1 MHNAAAKVIVT
12 GGAGFIGSHI
22 QDALIECGYEVHIID
37 NFSTG
42 RRENVNPT
50 ATLHE
55 VDIRDFQKIAPIFH
69 GACFIFHLAAFPRV
83 EPSIQDPIMSHDM
96 NLNGTL
102 NVLQAARDAKVAKV
116 IYSASSACYGNPDS
130 FPTSENAPCRPMSP
144 YALQKYVGELYCA
157 LFSFLYG
164 LQTVSLRYFN
174 VYGPRQSEEGA
185 YALVIARFLK
195 EKREGRPL
203 PIVLDGNQSR
213 DFVHVSDVVR
223 ANLLAME
230 SDAVGKGE
238 VINIGSG
245 KNYSVN
251 EIASLI
257 GGPTVFVEPRVEPQ
271 KTLADIS
278 RARELL
284 GWEPE
289 IKFEDGIAE
298 LMKLKKQNEK

>member
-1 MHNAAAKVIVT
+1 MANEKVKIIIT

-22 QDALIECGYEVHIID
+22 QDALIRRGCEVHVID
-37 NFSTG
+37 NFLTG
-42 RRENVNPT
+42 KKENISQF

-55 VDIRDFQKIAPIFH
+55 LDIRDFQKIAPIFN
-69 GACFIFHLAAFPRV
+69 GARFVFHLAAFPRV
-83 EPSIQDPIMSHDM
+83 EPSIQDPITSHDM

-102 NVLQAARDAKVAKV
+102 NVLKAAKDAKIAKV
-116 IYSASSACYGNPDS
+116 IYSASSAAYGNPDL

-144 YALQKYVGELYCA
+144 YALQKYVGELYCS

-164 LQTVSLRYFN
+164 LPTVSLRYFN

-203 PIVLDGNQSR
+203 PIVPDGTQSR
-213 DFVHVSDVVR
+213 DFVHVRDVVR

-230 SDAVGKGE
+230 SDTVGQGE
-238 VINIGSG
+238 VINIGGG

-251 EIASLI
+251 EIARLI
-257 GGPTVFVEPRVEPQ
+257 GGSTIFVEPRVEPK

-278 RARELL
+278 RAHELL
-284 GWEPE
+284 GWKPE
-289 IKFEDGIAE
+289 IQFEEGIA
-298 LMKLKKQNEK
+298 KLIKISS

>member
-1 MHNAAAKVIVT
+1 MNQETAKIIVT

-22 QDALIECGYEVHIID
+22 QDALIARGYDTHIID

-42 RRENVNPT
+42 QRENVNPA

-55 VDIRDFQKIAPIFH
+55 ADIRDFQKIAPIFD
-69 GACFIFHLAAFPRV
+69 GARFVFHLAAFPRV
-83 EPSIQDPIMSHDM
+83 EPSIHDPHTSHNI

-102 NVLQAARDAKVAKV
+102 NILKAAKDAKVAKFV
-116 IYSASSACYGNPDS
+116 YSASSAVYGNPDS

-144 YALQKYVGELYCA
+144 YALQKYVGELYCS
-157 LFSFLYG
+157 LFSFLYD
-164 LQTVSLRYFN
+164 LPTVSLRYFN

-203 PIVLDGNQSR
+203 PIVPDGNQSR
-213 DFVHVSDVVR
+213 DFVHVRDVVR

-230 SDAVGKGE
+230 SDKAGRGE

-251 EIASLI
+251 EIARLI
-257 GGPTVFVEPRVEPQ
+257 GGPTVFVAPRVEPK

-278 RARELL
+278 RAKELL
-284 GWEPE
+284 DWQPE
-289 IKFEDGIAE
+289 ILFEEGIAE
-298 LMKLKKQNEK
+298 LIKN

>member
-1 MHNAAAKVIVT
+1 MTETKTKIIVT

-22 QDALIECGYEVHIID
+22 QDALIEGGFDVHVID

-42 RRENVNPT
+42 KRENIHPA

-55 VDIRDFQKIAPIFH
+55 ADIRDFKKIAPLFL
-69 GACFIFHLAAFPRV
+69 GARFVFHLAAFPRV
-83 EPSIQDPIMSHDM
+83 EPSIQDPITSHDM

-102 NVLQAARDAKVAKV
+102 NVLQAAKDAKVTRV
-116 IYSASSACYGNPDS
+116 IYSASSAAYGNPDL
-130 FPTSENAPCRPMSP
+130 FPTNENAPARLMSP
-144 YALQKYVGELYCA
+144 YALQKYVGELYCS

-164 LQTVSLRYFN
+164 IQTVSLRYFN
-174 VYGPRQSEEGA
+174 VYGRRQSEEGA
-185 YALVIARFLK
+185 YALVIGKFLK

-203 PIVLDGNQSR
+203 PIVPDGNQSR
-213 DFVHVSDVVR
+213 DFVHVRDVVR

-230 SDAVGKGE
+230 SDRAGKGE

-251 EIASLI
+251 KIASLI
-257 GGPTVFVEPRVEPQ
+257 GGPTVFMEPRVEPK

-278 RARELL
+278 RAHEIL
-284 GWEPE
+284 GWKPE
-289 IKFEDGIAE
+289 ISFEEGIAE
-298 LMKLKKQNEK
+298 LLEAK

>member
-22 QDALIECGYEVHIID
+22 QDALVERGFVVHIID

-42 RRENVNPT
+42 TRENINPA

-55 VDIRDFQKIAPIFH
+55 LDIRDYKKIAPIFN
-69 GACFIFHLAAFPRV
+69 GARFVFHLAAFPRV
-83 EPSIQDPIMSHDM
+83 EPSIQDPVTSHDI

-130 FPTSENAPCRPMSP
+130 FPISESAPARPMSP

-203 PIVLDGNQSR
+203 PIVPDGNQSR
-213 DFVHVSDVVR
+213 DFVHISDVVR
-223 ANLLAME
+223 ANLLTMD

-238 VINIGSG
+238 DINIGSG
-245 KNYSVN
+245 KNYSIN

-284 GWEPE
+284 GWEPT
-289 IKFEDGIAE
+289 IALEDGLTE
-298 LMKLKKQNEK
+298 LKKLSGLV

>member
-1 MHNAAAKVIVT
+1 MMSDEKAKVVVT

-22 QDALIECGYEVHIID
+22 QDALIARGYDTHIID

-42 RRENVNPT
+42 KRENVNPA

-55 VDIRDFQKIAPIFH
+55 VDIRDFQKIAPIFN
-69 GACFIFHLAAFPRV
+69 GARFVFHLAAFPRV
-83 EPSIQDPIMSHDM
+83 EPSIHDPITSHDM

-102 NVLQAARDAKVAKV
+102 NVLQAARDAKVSKV
-116 IYSASSACYGNPDS
+116 VYSASSAVYGNPDS
-130 FPTSENAPCRPMSP
+130 FPTSENAPAHPMSP
-144 YALQKYVGELYCA
+144 YALQKYVGELYCS

-164 LQTVSLRYFN
+164 LPTVSLRYFN

-195 EKREGRPL
+195 EKRGGRPL
-203 PIVLDGNQSR
+203 PIVPDGNQSR
-213 DFVHVSDVVR
+213 DFVHISDVVR

-230 SDAVGKGE
+230 SDKVGTGE
-238 VINIGSG
+238 VLNIGGG

-251 EIASLI
+251 EIARLI
-257 GGPTVFVEPRVEPQ
+257 GGSTVFVAPRIEPK

-278 RARELL
+278 RAKELL

-289 IKFEDGIAE
+289 IKFEEGIAE
-298 LMKLKKQNEK
+298 LIKN

>member
-1 MHNAAAKVIVT
+1 MDKIVIT

-22 QDALIECGYEVHIID
+22 QDALVEKGYAVHIID

-42 RRENVNPT
+42 KKENINP
-50 ATLHE
+50 AALLHE
-55 VDIRDFQKIAPIFH
+55 IDIRDFQKIAPIFN
-69 GACFIFHLAAFPRV
+69 GARFVFHLAAFPRV
-83 EPSIQDPIMSHDM
+83 EPSIQDPITSHDI
-96 NLNGTL
+96 NLNGTI
-102 NVLQAARDAKVAKV
+102 NILQAAKDAKVAKV
-116 IYSASSACYGNPDS
+116 IYSASSACYGNPDT
-130 FPTSENAPCRPMSP
+130 FPTHEDAPARPMSP
-144 YALQKYVGELYCA
+144 YALQKYVGELYCS

-164 LQTVSLRYFN
+164 VQTVSLRYFN
-174 VYGPRQSEEGA
+174 VYGMRQSEEGA

-203 PIVLDGNQSR
+203 PIVPDGNQSR
-213 DFVHVSDVVR
+213 DFVHIADVVR

-230 SDAVGKGE
+230 SDKVGGGE

-245 KNYSVN
+245 KDYSVN
-251 EIASLI
+251 HIASLI
-257 GGPTVFVEPRVEPQ
+257 GGPTVFIDPRVEPK

-289 IKFEDGIAE
+289 VSFEEGITE
-298 LMKLKKQNEK
+298 LI